1 MSLANLVV
9 YVPVMLQVRRV
20 LVELLAVHAAY
31 RIDHQVIV
39 DVSGVNVGGDYNH
52 EVWKFFFSQF

>member
-20 LVELLAVHAAY
+20 LVELLAAHAAY

-39 DVSGVNVGGDYNH
+39 DVSGVNMGGDYNL